1 MKDGEDLMYWS
12 SRYPKDLKAEAK
24 PGAGKAANRRPGSAS
39 VREESISYSVLVNQ
53 YHIDS
58 VSILRSYL
66 AYLFVSPLYYNLSIL
81 IININSSLKS

>member
-1 MKDGEDLMYWS
+1 MYWS
-12 SRYPKDLKAEAK
+12 SRYSKDLKAEAK

-66 AYLFVSPLYYNLSIL
+66 ACLIVSTLYYNLSIL
-81 IININSSLKS
+81 IRKMNIPLKS